1 MTSLARVLV
10 VVFAGLVLA
19 IVAAIGLSVV
29 TRITT
34 TGP

>member
-19 IVAAIGLSVV
+19 IVVAIGLGVV

>member
-1 MTSLARVLV
+1 MTSLARILV
-10 VVFAGLVLA
+10 VLFAGLVLA
-19 IVAAIGLSVV
+19 VVAAIGLSVV